1 MEKDI
6 LDELEL
12 KNYENLSSN
21 RMNDNSLGINRELD
35 HLKIN
40 DDFSNDELLED
51 EFGIVENN
59 SHIDLSETLEKE

>member
-1 MEKDI
+1 MKKDI

-59 SHIDLSETLEKE
+59 SYIGLSETLEKE

>member
-1 MEKDI
+1 MKKDI

-21 RMNDNSLGINRELD
+21 RMNDNNLGINRELD